1 MFGQHCIPR
10 VNATGYTRGPVGL
23 CFNLQCLT
31 AQEAYNICR
40 GDVVNA
46 LRSITTALDK
56 RMKTAKED
64 AEKACDWSLWSDLS
78 QVI

>member
-1 MFGQHCIPR
+1 M
-10 VNATGYTRGPVGL
+10 
-23 CFNLQCLT
+23 T